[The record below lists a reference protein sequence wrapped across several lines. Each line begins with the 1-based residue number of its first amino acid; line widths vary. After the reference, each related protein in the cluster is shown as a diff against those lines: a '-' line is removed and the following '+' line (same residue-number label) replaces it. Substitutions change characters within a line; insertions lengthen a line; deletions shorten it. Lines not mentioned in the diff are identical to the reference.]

1 MPFGE
6 FQDFADCVSKNK
18 DKDNPEAFC
27 GFIQKSIEGAT
38 ANVLKIANAKYKV
51 KPATASGCS
60 VMCLATASFF
70 QKDGA
75 NFAKFFLINGQEN
88 LKGWR
93 VTEASLPKFLKTFI
107 GKPFISEPDLAHFG
121 ADDLEVHEV
130 MQEQE
135 KFRVGD
141 IVDVTF
147 DPKTT
152 QAEAIVK
159 FHNTPE
165 GERIWNEIQKGEAI
179 YVSPAVAGFSMEN
192 PKNGQPIFVE
202 WYGLHLARV
211 ENPAYGVFHASL
223 KKTCTGDEKHCLDML
238 IASANIHTNG
248 SDSSIISK
256 TSSSFKMAEENIG
269 STKDSEKQKGVD
281 SPKVEGG
288 TGTDDTEE
296 VKELRDENASLK
308 SKVASLEK
316 STATVQSL
324 TKQVADLEEKQEEA
338 EEEEKKEVAEDIIE
352 KKQEVESSAEDEAM
366 TDDEVKEETAS
377 LMKKSLASLKE
388 IQSIYKSASAGLE
401 KQVASLR
408 DRVGSKIVRIP
419 SVASA
424 SKDSEKVTME
434 TIRSLV

>member
-6 FQDFADCVSKNK
+6 FQDFADCVSKNQ
-18 DKDNPEAFC
+18 DKDDPKAFC

-38 ANVLKIANAKYKV
+38 ANVLKIANAKYKT
-51 KPATASGCS
+51 KTATASGCS
-60 VMCLATASFF
+60 TMCLATASFF

-107 GKPFISEPDLAHFG
+107 GKPFISEPELAHFG
-121 ADDLEVHEV
+121 ADDMPVHEV
-130 MQEQE
+130 MQAQE
-135 KFRVGD
+135 EFRVGD

-165 GERIWNEIQKGEAI
+165 GEKIWNEIQAGKAI
-179 YVSPAVAGFSMEN
+179 YVSPAVAGFSFDN
-192 PKNGQPIFVE
+192 PKNGQPVFVE

-211 ENPAYGVFHASL
+211 DNPAYGVFHASL

-238 IASANIHTNG
+238 IASANIHTTVQ
-248 SDSSIISK
+248 SSSIISK
-256 TSSSFKMAEENIG
+256 EVSSVKMAEENIG

-281 SPKVEGG
+281 NPK
-288 TGTDDTEE
+288 TGTDTEE
-296 VKELRDENASLK
+296 IKELRDENASLK
-308 SKVASLEK
+308 SKVANFEK
-316 STATVQSL
+316 ESETETSTDEVKEL
-324 TKQVADLEEKQEEA
+324 KKQVADLTEKQEQA
-338 EEEEKKEVAEDIIE
+338 EDEEKKEVAEDIIE
-352 KKQEVESSAEDEAM
+352 EKKETAEEEM

-388 IQSIYKSASAGLE
+388 IQGIYKSANASVKA
-401 KQVASLR
+401 QVADLQS
-408 DRVGSKIVRIP
+408 RVGSKIVNVP

-424 SKDSEKVTME
+424 SKDSKKVTME
-434 TIRSLV
+434 TIRELI

>member
-1 MPFGE
+1 ME
-6 FQDFADCVSKNK
+6 Q
-18 DKDNPEAFC
+18 
-27 GFIQKSIEGAT
+27 
-38 ANVLKIANAKYKV
+38 
-51 KPATASGCS
+51 
-60 VMCLATASFF
+60 
-70 QKDGA
+70 
-75 NFAKFFLINGQEN
+75 
-88 LKGWR
+88 
-93 VTEASLPKFLKTFI
+93 
-107 GKPFISEPDLAHFG
+107 
-121 ADDLEVHEV
+121 
-130 MQEQE
+130 QE

-179 YVSPAVAGFSMEN
+179 YVSPAVAGFSLEN

-211 ENPAYGVFHASL
+211 DNPAYGVFHASL

-238 IASANIHTNG
+238 IASANIHTTVQ
-248 SDSSIISK
+248 SSSIISK
-256 TSSSFKMAEENIG
+256 TSSSVKMAEENIG

-281 SPKVEGG
+281 NPSVEGG
-288 TGTDDTEE
+288 TAEDTEE

-308 SKVASLEK
+308 SKVANLEK
-316 STATVQSL
+316 STATVASL
-324 TKQVADLEEKQEEA
+324 TKQVADLQTAQDEA

-352 KKQEVESSAEDEAM
+352 KKKEVETSQ
-366 TDDEVKEETAS
+366 DDEEPTEEEIKEETAS

-388 IQSIYKSASAGLE
+388 IQSIYKSASAGME
-401 KQVASLR
+401 KQIASLT
-408 DRVGSKIVRIP
+408 DRVGSKIVRVP

-434 TIRSLV
+434 TIRSLI

>member
-6 FQDFADCVSKNK
+6 FQDFADCVSKNG
-18 DKDNPEAFC
+18 DKENPEAYC

-38 ANVLKIANAKYKV
+38 ANVVKIANSKYKT
-51 KPATASGCS
+51 KTMSATASGCS

-70 QKDGA
+70 QKDGN
-75 NFAKFFLINGQEN
+75 NFGKFFLINGQEN

-121 ADDLEVHEV
+121 ADDMPVHEV
-130 MQEQE
+130 MQAQE
-135 KFRVGD
+135 EFRVGD

-159 FHNTPE
+159 FHNTPS
-165 GERIWNEIQKGEAI
+165 GEKIWNEIQAGKAI
-179 YVSPAVAGFSMEN
+179 YVSPAVAGFSFDSPEGN
-192 PKNGQPIFVE
+192 PIFVE

-238 IASANIHTNG
+238 IASANIHTTVE
-248 SDSSIISK
+248 SSSIISK
-256 TSSSFKMAEENIG
+256 TSSIVKMAEENIG

-281 SPKVEGG
+281 SPSVEG
-288 TGTDDTEE
+288 GTDDTEE

-352 KKQEVESSAEDEAM
+352 KKKEVESSAEDEEM
-366 TDDEVKEETAS
+366 TEEEVKEETAS

-388 IQSIYKSASAGLE
+388 IQGIYKSASAGLE
-401 KQVASLR
+401 KQVASLT
-408 DRVGSKIVRIP
+408 DRVGSKIVRVP

-424 SKDSEKVTME
+424 NKDSKKVTME